1 MPQLPGALSH
11 CPNTVLASSSVQ
23 ITSKCPQSYIALPD
37 TLNSFCKPVFLI
49 KRVFKIFNSCVLSSL
64 APISLNEAVSLV
76 EKEGP
81 AQDCGSQVGS
91 SKGNTL
97 SLHRLSPSLPPI
109 RGVNVIFPLRFY
121 FLSSFSE
128 HILFSMTALN
138 SLAKLREGF
147 KDHSQFFPGGQRIP
161 FLLFSGMLSFR

>member
-11 CPNTVLASSSVQ
+11 CLNTVLASSSVQ

-97 SLHRLSPSLPPI
+97 SLHRLSPAFLPLE
-109 RGVNVIFPLRFY
+109 VFTLY
-121 FLSSFSE
+121 FLSVFTFS
-128 HILFSMTALN
+128 
-138 SLAKLREGF
+138 
-147 KDHSQFFPGGQRIP
+147 
-161 FLLFSGMLSFR
+161 LLFQNTFYDSLKFFGQAA